1 MSTSFITNLETTV
14 MDMQDASG
22 MGPRIAV
29 VRVRRGISQA
39 ALARAIGVSATA
51 ISKLESGET
60 RMLRADHL
68 LRIAVEL
75 GADPVALVFGEDSA
89 EYVRITE
96 SWPDANSALIQSLRP
111 RERHLLSRLIEA
123 FIDACRKTG

>member
-1 MSTSFITNLETTV
+1 